1 LAFPAILDMTMPA
14 SLLPELEEVL
24 QRGSPGRRAEMLKR
38 ITDLFLGSADQ
49 FAPEH
54 VGVFDDVIGFL
65 IAEIETQALAELS
78 RRIAPVPNAPDGVV
92 RKLAI
97 NDDIAVAG
105 PVLRR
110 TPLADA
116 DLEQIAETR
125 GQEHLLAIAERPG
138 LTEALTN
145 ILVRRGDGAVARSV
159 ATNRQARFSPDSF
172 SKLVQRAKLDGV
184 LAERIGSRTD
194 IPPHLFR
201 QLVLQATEVVQKRL
215 LANARPETR
224 EEILRV
230 LSQVSD
236 AVGATAAPRNY
247 EAALAIVRD
256 MQKDG
261 RLNEAA
267 ITGFARNQKYEET
280 IAGLATL
287 SAVPVETVDRL
298 MSGDRSDPVII
309 LARAANFGWETVR
322 AIIESRGGA
331 RGTSTQ
337 AIDAAKQNYD
347 MLSPATAERV
357 VRFWQVRPSF

>member
-1 LAFPAILDMTMPA
+1 
-14 SLLPELEEVL
+14 
-24 QRGSPGRRAEMLKR
+24 MLRR
-38 ITDLFLGSADQ
+38 ITDLFLGGADQ

-54 VGVFDDVIGFL
+54 VGIFDDVIGFL

-125 GQEHLLAIAERPG
+125 GQGHLLAISERPG

-159 ATNRQARFSPDSF
+159 VTNRQARFSPDSF

-201 QLVLQATEVVQKRL
+201 QLVLQATDVVQKRL
-215 LANARPETR
+215 LASARPETR

-247 EAALAIVRD
+247 DAALAIVRD

-357 VRFWQVRPSF
+357 VRFWQVRPGF

>member
-1 LAFPAILDMTMPA
+1 
-14 SLLPELEEVL
+14 
-24 QRGSPGRRAEMLKR
+24 MLKR
-38 ITDLFLGSADQ
+38 ITDLFLGGADQ

-54 VGVFDDVIGFL
+54 VGIFDDVIGFL

-125 GQEHLLAIAERPG
+125 GQGHLLAISERPG

-159 ATNRQARFSPDSF
+159 VTNRQARFSPDSF

-201 QLVLQATEVVQKRL
+201 QLVLQATEVVQNRL
-215 LANARPETR
+215 LASARPETR

-247 EAALAIVRD
+247 DAALAVVRE
-256 MQKDG
+256 MQKEG

-357 VRFWQVRPSF
+357 VRFWQVRPGF

>member
-1 LAFPAILDMTMPA
+1 
-14 SLLPELEEVL
+14 
-24 QRGSPGRRAEMLKR
+24 MLRR
-38 ITDLFLGSADQ
+38 ITDLFLGGADQ

-54 VGVFDDVIGFL
+54 VGIFDDVIGFL

-125 GQEHLLAIAERPG
+125 GQGHLLAISERPG

-159 ATNRQARFSPDSF
+159 VTNRQARFSPDSF

-215 LANARPETR
+215 LASARPETR

-247 EAALAIVRD
+247 DAALAIVRD

-357 VRFWQVRPSF
+357 VRFWQVRPGF

>member
-1 LAFPAILDMTMPA
+1 
-14 SLLPELEEVL
+14 
-24 QRGSPGRRAEMLKR
+24 MLRR
-38 ITDLFLGSADQ
+38 ITDLFLGGADQ

-54 VGVFDDVIGFL
+54 VGIFDDVIGFL

-97 NDDIAVAG
+97 NDDIVVAG

-125 GQEHLLAIAERPG
+125 GQGHLLAISERPG

-159 ATNRQARFSPDSF
+159 VTNRQARFSPDSF

-201 QLVLQATEVVQKRL
+201 QLVLQATDVVQKRL
-215 LANARPETR
+215 LASARPETR

-247 EAALAIVRD
+247 DAALAIVRD

-357 VRFWQVRPSF
+357 VRFWQVRPGF

>member
-1 LAFPAILDMTMPA
+1 LAPPAIFDMAMPA

-24 QRGSPGRRAEMLKR
+24 QRGSPGRRAEMLRR
-38 ITDLFLGSADQ
+38 ITDLFLGGADQ

-54 VGVFDDVIGFL
+54 VGIFDDVIGFL

-125 GQEHLLAIAERPG
+125 GQGHLLAISERPG

-159 ATNRQARFSPDSF
+159 VTNRQARFSPDSF

-201 QLVLQATEVVQKRL
+201 QLVLQATDVVQKRL
-215 LANARPETR
+215 LASARPETR

-247 EAALAIVRD
+247 DAALAIVRD

-357 VRFWQVRPSF
+357 VRFWQVRPWF

>member
-1 LAFPAILDMTMPA
+1 
-14 SLLPELEEVL
+14 
-24 QRGSPGRRAEMLKR
+24 MLRR
-38 ITDLFLGSADQ
+38 ITDLFLGGADQ

-54 VGVFDDVIGFL
+54 VGIFDDVIGFL

-125 GQEHLLAIAERPG
+125 GQGHLLAISERPG

-159 ATNRQARFSPDSF
+159 VTNRQARFSPDSF

-201 QLVLQATEVVQKRL
+201 QLVLQATDVVQKRL
-215 LANARPETR
+215 LASARPETR

-247 EAALAIVRD
+247 DAALAIVRD

-357 VRFWQVRPSF
+357 VRFWQVRPWF

>member
-1 LAFPAILDMTMPA
+1 MPA

-24 QRGSPGRRAEMLKR
+24 QRGSPARRAEMLKR
-38 ITDLFLGSADQ
+38 ITDLFLGGADQ

-54 VGVFDDVIGFL
+54 VGLFDDVIGYL

-92 RKLAI
+92 RKLAT

-125 GQEHLLAIAERPG
+125 GQDHLLAISERPG
-138 LTEALTN
+138 LTETLTN

-194 IPPHLFR
+194 IPAHLFR

-215 LANARPETR
+215 LAHARPETR

-236 AVGATAAPRNY
+236 AVGAQGAANAAPRNY
-247 EAALAIVRD
+247 DAALTVVRD
-256 MQKDG
+256 LQKDG

-322 AIIESRGGA
+322 AVIESRMGA

-337 AIDAAKQNYD
+337 AVEAAKQNYD

-357 VRFWQVRPSF
+357 VRFWQVRSGF

>member
-1 LAFPAILDMTMPA
+1 
-14 SLLPELEEVL
+14 
-24 QRGSPGRRAEMLKR
+24 MLRR
-38 ITDLFLGSADQ
+38 ITDLFLGGADQ

-54 VGVFDDVIGFL
+54 VGIFDDVIGFL

-97 NDDIAVAG
+97 NDDIVVAG

-125 GQEHLLAIAERPG
+125 GQGHLLAISERPG

-159 ATNRQARFSPDSF
+159 VTNRQARFSPDSF

-201 QLVLQATEVVQKRL
+201 QLVLQATDVVQKRL
-215 LANARPETR
+215 LASARPETR

-247 EAALAIVRD
+247 DAALAIVRD

-357 VRFWQVRPSF
+357 VRFWQVRPWF

>member
-1 LAFPAILDMTMPA
+1 
-14 SLLPELEEVL
+14 
-24 QRGSPGRRAEMLKR
+24 MLRR
-38 ITDLFLGSADQ
+38 ITDLFLGGADQ

-54 VGVFDDVIGFL
+54 VGIFDDVIGFL

-125 GQEHLLAIAERPG
+125 GQGHLLAISERPG

-159 ATNRQARFSPDSF
+159 VTNRQARFSPDSF

-215 LANARPETR
+215 LASARPETR

-247 EAALAIVRD
+247 DAALAIVRD

-322 AIIESRGGA
+322 AIIESHGGA

-357 VRFWQVRPSF
+357 VRFWQVRPWF

>member
-1 LAFPAILDMTMPA
+1 LAPPAIFDMAMPA

-24 QRGSPGRRAEMLKR
+24 QRGSPGRRAEMLRR
-38 ITDLFLGSADQ
+38 ITDLFLGGADQ

-54 VGVFDDVIGFL
+54 VGIFDDVIGFL

-125 GQEHLLAIAERPG
+125 GQGHLLAISERPG

-159 ATNRQARFSPDSF
+159 VTNRQARFSPDSF

-215 LANARPETR
+215 LASARPETR

-247 EAALAIVRD
+247 DAALAIVRD

-357 VRFWQVRPSF
+357 VRFWQVRPGF